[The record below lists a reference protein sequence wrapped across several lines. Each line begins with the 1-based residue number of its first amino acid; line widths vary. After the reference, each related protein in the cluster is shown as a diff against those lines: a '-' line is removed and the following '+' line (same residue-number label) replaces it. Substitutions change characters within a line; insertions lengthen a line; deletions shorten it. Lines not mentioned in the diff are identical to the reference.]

1 MLEKK
6 WKLTSYFKF
15 GSSWWRVMTG
25 LSFFNKFFDF
35 FLGVSFFDISVKVSS
50 SQFENRLTA
59 TLLSSESRLLSLI
72 SMSVRKQTLFSI
84 RHEKEPAHHQ
94 RMADRGHLSGNLY
107 PKGFIQVGKC
117 EMTSLRDGASEQQTC
132 YRKAWIVSLRKSKKN
147 KCNVFVFSYF
157 KPLPFFSG

>member
-1 MLEKK
+1 
-6 WKLTSYFKF
+6 
-15 GSSWWRVMTG
+15 MTG

-132 YRKAWIVSLRKSKKN
+132 YRKA
-147 KCNVFVFSYF
+147 
-157 KPLPFFSG
+157 